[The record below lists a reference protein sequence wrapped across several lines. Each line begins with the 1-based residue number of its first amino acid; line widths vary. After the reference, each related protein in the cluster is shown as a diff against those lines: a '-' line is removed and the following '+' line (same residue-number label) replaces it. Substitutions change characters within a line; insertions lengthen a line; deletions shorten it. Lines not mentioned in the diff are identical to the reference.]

1 MIHLSRETEA
11 LAQQLAAAHRLTIED
26 MIRMILEQRA
36 RAEGLIV
43 GTQSRDQSAEAVAAR
58 RSRTDALVAKFAA
71 LPVLDP
77 RSPREIM
84 DDLDPL

>member
-11 LAQQLAAAHRLTIED
+11 LAQQLAAAHRLTAEE
-26 MIRMILEQRA
+26 MIHIVLEQRA
-36 RAEGLIV
+36 RAEGLV
-43 GTQSRDQSAEAVAAR
+43 VETPSRDRSAEAVAAR
-58 RSRTDALVAKFAA
+58 RSRTEALVAKFAA
-71 LPVLDP
+71 MPVLDP